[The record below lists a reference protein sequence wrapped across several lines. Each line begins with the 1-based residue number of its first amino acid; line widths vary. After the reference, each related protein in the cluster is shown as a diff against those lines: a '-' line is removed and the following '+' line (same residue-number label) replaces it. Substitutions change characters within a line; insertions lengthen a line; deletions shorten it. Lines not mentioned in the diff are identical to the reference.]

1 MDNKSPQIHNNLVQR
16 ADLLSLSPELDLR
29 GLIDNNISILR
40 GYNQESESNTSMGT
54 GITIMGPKQIQYN
67 PELDLLETSGQE
79 VPTELGTQ
87 HKFPLGARP
96 KLVAVPRDLMDTTG
110 TEEQFYKDS
119 GDDPRPAQQ
128 AILQQ
133 CVLNNSGQSNRDAA
147 EVVRVSKP
155 TNQRLCN
162 EITPTESYA
171 MNDPSQ
177 EQKEV
182 IRTLAESNRSQS
194 IRELQIK
201 NTVDN
206 IAKSLHSMNLRE
218 IRHFQQDLTEQR
230 RSQRLQGTD
239 PEVIKTTG
247 SRVEDSRILLD
258 KNIIVY
264 KK

>member
-1 MDNKSPQIHNNLVQR
+1 
-16 ADLLSLSPELDLR
+16 
-29 GLIDNNISILR
+29 
-40 GYNQESESNTSMGT
+40 MGT

-96 KLVAVPRDLMDTTG
+96 KLVAVRRDLMDTTG
-110 TEEQFYKDS
+110 TEEQSYKDI

-133 CVLNNSGQSNRDAA
+133 CVLNNSRQSNRDAA
-147 EVVRVSKP
+147 EVVRVSKQNNQSLVVSKP

-177 EQKEV
+177 EQKE
-182 IRTLAESNRSQS
+182 SQF
-194 IRELQIK
+194 
-201 NTVDN
+201 TV
-206 IAKSLHSMNLRE
+206 H
-218 IRHFQQDLTEQR
+218 
-230 RSQRLQGTD
+230 QGTTD
-239 PEVIKTTG
+239 QKHGGQHSQVPALYE
-247 SRVEDSRILLD
+247 SS
-258 KNIIVY
+258 
-264 KK
+264 